1 MKEDRHYYVERDA
14 APHRGVKWA
23 GLFAR
28 EDADALA
35 ETWARDGYTA
45 RVVHA
50 PDVPGSRGKGAEH
63 VVEIVEGNR
72 EAQRRLLPVERD
84 RREHKRHEAHADVLV
99 IAKDGQPDRFWA
111 ATRDISRG
119 GMFVITTNRIC
130 PGAELTTKI
139 VPRDSHP
146 IRAGA
151 RVVRSAEGVGFGCCF
166 VDLSPRS
173 SVVLDR
179 WLGRSGGLPPV
190 SGTIET

>member
-1 MKEDRHYYVERDA
+1 MKEDQHYYVERDS
-14 APHRGVKWA
+14 APRRGVKWA

-28 EDADALA
+28 EDADTLA
-35 ETWARDGYTA
+35 ESWAKDGYA
-45 RVVHA
+45 VRVVHA
-50 PDVPGSRGKGAEH
+50 PDVPDPRGEGTEH

-72 EAQRRLLPVERD
+72 EAQRHLLPIGQD
-84 RREHKRHEAHADVLV
+84 RREHQRHEARADVLV
-99 IAKDGQPDRFWA
+99 VAKDGQPDRFWA

-119 GMFVITTNRIC
+119 GMFVITTNRVF
-130 PGAELTTKI
+130 PDTVLTTKI

-166 VDLSPRS
+166 IDLSPRS
-173 SVVLDR
+173 SAVLDR
-179 WLGRSGGLPPV
+179 WLGRSGGLSPV